1 MLRSNRRPGAIDW
14 LMGSGYLRRVETPI
28 RRLLTPSNA
37 IALTALFIAL
47 GTGAYAAIQ
56 IPKNSVGTKQLKK
69 NAVTSAKVKNRSL
82 LRRDFKAGQL
92 PAGSRGLQGAKGDPG
107 APGPQGPQGEA
118 GAPGAT
124 GPQGPGAKQFEFDV
138 SNTVDTSATK
148 ILDYRGLIIEA
159 ACNTSHQMTANAK
172 TAADTARIGGAR
184 INNFGD
190 ATAIRDAA
198 LDTANVEPLVTS
210 ADSEGG
216 GYFAYRSSTGLIT
229 TVVYGYVTEA
239 GEGADRCWLSG
250 TATPGG

>member
-1 MLRSNRRPGAIDW
+1 M
-14 LMGSGYLRRVETPI
+14 

-47 GTGAYAAIQ
+47 GTGAYAAIE

-69 NAVTSAKVKNRSL
+69 NAVTSAKVKDRTL

-92 PAGSRGLQGAKGDPG
+92 PAGARGLQGAKGDPG
-107 APGPQGPQGEA
+107 AQGSQGLQGET

-124 GPQGPGAKQFEFDV
+124 GAQGPGARQFEFDV
-138 SNTVDTSATK
+138 SNAVNTSATT

-159 ACNTSHQMTANAK
+159 ACNTAHEMTANAK
-172 TAADTARIGGAR
+172 TAADTARIAGGR
-184 INNFGD
+184 INNFGT
-190 ATAIRDAA
+190 ASAIRNAA
-198 LDTANVEPLVTS
+198 LDTANVEELVTS

-216 GYFAYRSSTGLIT
+216 GYFTYRSSTGLIT

-239 GEGADRCWLSG
+239 GDGADRCWLSG